1 MIMGVLI
8 TQSIFDESKSSFTYH
23 EHQVELEDF
32 MTSLPG
38 SHIIDVVLKGEVAAL
53 HSIPVQQGFR
63 GQ

>member
-1 MIMGVLI
+1 MIMVVLT
-8 TQSIFDESKSSFTYH
+8 TQSILHESKSSFTCH
-23 EHQVELEDF
+23 EHQVEFEDF
-32 MTSLPG
+32 MMSLPG

>member
-1 MIMGVLI
+1 MIMVVLR
-8 TQSIFDESKSSFTYH
+8 TRNIFNESKSSFTYH
-23 EHQVELEDF
+23 EHQVEFEDF
-32 MTSLPG
+32 TMSLPG